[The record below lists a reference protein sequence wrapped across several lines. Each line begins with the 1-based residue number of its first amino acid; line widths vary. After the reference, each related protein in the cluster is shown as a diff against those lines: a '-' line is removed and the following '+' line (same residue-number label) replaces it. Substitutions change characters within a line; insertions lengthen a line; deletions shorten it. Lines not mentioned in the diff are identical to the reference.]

1 MPGHIF
7 VTRIIPAA
15 GLDRV
20 RAFCAESGLALA
32 VWEDRLPPP
41 YPILCEQARGAVG
54 VLTTL
59 NDRIDAAF
67 MDAAGESLR
76 VISQMAVGVDNI
88 DVGAAAARGILVGS
102 TPGVLTEATAD
113 LAFALLLASA
123 RRLYEGTRYIEGGE
137 WITWDPTALLG
148 GDLSGA
154 TLGIIGYGRIGRAVA
169 RRAHGFDM
177 RILAYSRTLSPEAAS
192 RDGVEAGDLGRL
204 LSESD
209 YVSLHCPLTSET
221 RRLINA
227 DTLALMKPTA
237 RLINTARGGVVDTEA
252 LVEALTSG
260 VIAAAALDVTDP
272 EPLPADHPLMRL
284 ENCIVVP
291 HIGSATIGTRDRMA
305 NIAAANLIAG
315 VRGEPLLHA
324 VQAAGGP
331 AKP

>member
-20 RAFCAESGLALA
+20 RAFCAESGLALTL
-32 VWEDRLPPP
+32 WEDRLPPP
-41 YPILCEQARGAVG
+41 YSILCEQARGAVG

-88 DVGAAAARGILVGS
+88 DVGAAAARGITVGN

-123 RRLYEGTRYIEGGE
+123 RRLYEGTRYIEEGE

-148 GDLSGA
+148 GDLSGS
-154 TLGIIGYGRIGRAVA
+154 TLGIVGYGRIGRAVA
-169 RRAHGFDM
+169 RRARGFDM
-177 RILAYSRTLSPEAAS
+177 RVLAYSRTLTAEAAR
-192 RDGVEAGDLGRL
+192 RDGVEAGDLERL

-209 YVSLHCPLTSET
+209 YVSLHCPMTPET

-252 LVEALTSG
+252 LVEALTNG

-291 HIGSATIGTRDRMA
+291 HIGSATVGTRDRMA
-305 NIAAANLIAG
+305 SIAAANLIAG

-324 VQAAGGP
+324 VQAAGGLV
-331 AKP
+331 KP